1 MNQTNDLENLN
12 KDLTI
17 ISELDDP
24 RARWYIVHTYSGH
37 ENKVATT
44 LKHRA
49 EIKGFTDRV
58 FKVFVPSQEKIVVR
72 EGKKRKI
79 RERLYPGYV
88 YVNMLMDDDVWSFV
102 RNNPSVT
109 GFVGAGSAPTP
120 LPEAE
125 VLSLMKYVVSETP
138 KFDIKY
144 SEGDYVKIIEGPFSN
159 SEGKVSEVNEDQG
172 KLTVMVSFFGKEVP
186 LELEFSQV
194 SSIKN

>member
-1 MNQTNDLENLN
+1 MEEILN

-17 ISELDDP
+17 ISDLEHP

-37 ENKVATT
+37 ENKVALT
-44 LKHRA
+44 LKERA

-72 EGKKRKI
+72 EGKKRKV

-88 YVNMLMDDDVWSFV
+88 YVNMLLDDDTWAFV

-109 GFVGAGSAPTP
+109 GFVGAGSNPTP
-120 LPEAE
+120 LPESE
-125 VLSLMKYVVSETP
+125 VISLMKYVVSETP
-138 KFDIKY
+138 KFETKF
-144 SEGDYVKIIEGPFSN
+144 SEGDFVKIIEGPFSN
-159 SEGKVSEVNEDQG
+159 SEGQISEVKEDQG
-172 KLTVMVSFFGKEVP
+172 KIVVMVSFFGKEVP

-194 SSIKN
+194 ASIRK